1 MKNFVLI
8 LVTLLFCTPSLAQDI
23 KLTLNDG
30 NVVSGST
37 SSLFMFD
44 GNSEIRVKDAKSGE
58 KKDFC
63 SADVKEVK
71 YYNKVGKEWLT
82 FIPLVAQKS
91 LPSVWVKNPK
101 PFKNPVFM
109 LPLYTGKR
117 VSAYKHFI
125 STQTNTK
132 KAQINGSGY
141 VLYFLVKGESTA
153 RAYWM
158 TSAIGAKAMLKIVF
172 KDYPEMKSVVSELD
186 TDKFY
191 EDPLMI
197 IRKFDALK

>member
-1 MKNFVLI
+1 MKNFLTA
-8 LVTLLFCTPSLAQDI
+8 LLALLFCNTLMAQDV

-37 SSLFMFD
+37 NSLFMFD
-44 GNSEIRVKDAKSGE
+44 GNSEIRLKDTKSGA
-58 KKDFC
+58 KQDFG
-63 SADVKEVK
+63 AAQLKEVK
-71 YYNKVGKEWLT
+71 YYNKHDNEWLT
-82 FIPLVAQKS
+82 FVPLVAQKS
-91 LPSVWVKNPK
+91 LPSVWNKNPK
-101 PFKNPVFM
+101 PFKEPVFM
-109 LPLYTGKR
+109 MPIYTGKR

-141 VLYFLVKGESTA
+141 VLYFMVKGESLA
-153 RAYWM
+153 RAFWM
-158 TSAIGAKAMLKIVF
+158 SSAIGAKAMLKIVF
-172 KDYPEMKSVVSELD
+172 KDYPEMKSVVSDLD

-197 IRKFDALK
+197 IRKFDELK